1 MERSNLYAVLF
12 TLDSCVQ
19 DLHYNIIHIFIILIP
34 FIGMVYRNFAKH
46 SKDNRFRQ
54 CLAFALTH
62 ANFTR
67 SSIAY
72 EKYIFLYLTTM
83 NLAFELQI
91 AVKSSPLI
99 NIFEYLQKIKGSGL
113 KNRCE
118 DYYFNKL

>member
-1 MERSNLYAVLF
+1 MERSSLYAVLF
-12 TLDSCVQ
+12 TLVSCVQ
-19 DLHYNIIHIFIILIP
+19 DLHHNIIHISIILIP
-34 FIGMVYRNFAKH
+34 LCMVYRNFAKH
-46 SKDNRFRQ
+46 SRDNRFRQ

-62 ANFTR
+62 ANFAR

-72 EKYIFLYLTTM
+72 AKYIFLYLTTM

-99 NIFEYLQKIKGSGL
+99 NIFEYSQEIKGRGL

-118 DYYFNKL
+118 DYSFNKL